1 MRVGKSKTDVS
12 YEVKKGGANG
22 STLFCAGIYLLWA
35 GLTVP
40 IGNDKRIEC
49 SNSLCGAND
58 ICPAKGDGM
67 ALKALVA
74 LVVMASM
81 AHAAAEHPVFPVDRD
96 FYPYYPSLMR
106 WEKTAAP
113 FTPPEVCGGCHQT
126 QHREWNGSVHQLAFQ
141 DPVYQGELNKA
152 VKAVGHEVS
161 RQCEGC
167 HSPIGVLTGEVK
179 QPGLAGLSSLGMNG
193 VSCDIC
199 HSISSVTHTRTP
211 AGVPE
216 NGSFVLRPGED
227 GKDGPVLVKRGP
239 NKPSEGC
246 GGGFHSCEQSPL
258 ITKADLCAS
267 CHQVYHYEAHFPLE
281 ATYNEWKQGPYAQK
295 NIHCQDCHMVA
306 TATFKRS
313 ADEFKKPAKG
323 EYRHYFNGANYL
335 LYYLASAAAKKAGD
349 EALAANLAE
358 KYLMAIDRLKAAA
371 GMEIMP
377 VYRDGTL
384 AEIKIRVKN
393 IRAGHNLPTS
403 LTNVRQMWLEVTAR
417 DEGARYSSPAD
428 QSNRT
433 ARCPTTCV
441 YSTRRAWATTF
452 TSPSTRGSSLPFP
465 AMKPSLPGATRMF
478 TTASHPAGSRARSA

>member
-1 MRVGKSKTDVS
+1 
-12 YEVKKGGANG
+12 
-22 STLFCAGIYLLWA
+22 
-35 GLTVP
+35 
-40 IGNDKRIEC
+40 
-49 SNSLCGAND
+49 
-58 ICPAKGDGM
+58 M

-417 DEGARYSSPAD
+417 DEGGKVLFTSGSVKPDGSLPDNVRIFNSEGMGNDFHFSVDPWVITAFSRHETIPPRGYKDVYYGISPSGKSGKVSVEAKLRYRQAD
-428 QSNRT
+428 QAVAEGVLGAVPRDIDLKN
-433 ARCPTTCV
+433 V
-441 YSTRRAWATTF
+441 YGLDTV
-452 TSPSTRGSSLPFP
+452 PPLPVVDMVVQKGVF
-465 AMKPSLPGATRMF
+465 AVNAK
-478 TTASHPAGSRARSA
+478 